1 MTQLIAK
8 IAVLSV
14 AVAISVVV
22 SLHGA
27 EPKAASAAASAN
39 VPPVSVGKV
48 AQADWDAYSKWTA
61 TLPAEELAWE
71 KMLQKHLGEYYFS
84 VYLKQ
89 RLSGG
94 YTLEEPDVWGFVRD
108 DPSLPRVL
116 LIGDSI
122 SCGYTPQVRRLLKG
136 KANVHRAPANCYST
150 REARA
155 YMEDW
160 LAAPAGKRWDVI
172 HFNFGYHDQKGAE
185 RYAAGLEKVIE
196 RLQKTGAILVWA
208 RTVPFKDATAAGD
221 RVKMLNDTADAIM
234 TKHGIK
240 VNDLYAT
247 VAGDLDKYISS
258 DNIHFNPTGVKVQAE
273 QVARVL
279 GEILDAQQRAGKGG
293 SAE

>member
-1 MTQLIAK
+1 MAQHKATIMSIALA
-8 IAVLSV
+8 IL
-14 AVAISVVV
+14 AVAPI
-22 SLHGA
+22 HGQ
-27 EPKAASAAASAN
+27 ETKVASPTN
-39 VPPVSVGKV
+39 TPPASVGKV
-48 AQADWDAYSKWTA
+48 SQADWDAYSKWAA
-61 TLPAEELAWE
+61 TLPADEMAWE

-89 RLSGG
+89 RLAGG

-122 SCGYTPQVRRLLKG
+122 SCGYTAPVRRLLKG

-160 LAAPAGKRWDVI
+160 LAAPEGKRWDVI

-185 RYAAGLEKVIE
+185 RYAAGLEYVIG

-208 RTVPFKDATAAGD
+208 RTVPFTDATAVGD
-221 RVKMLNDTADAIM
+221 RVKMLNTTADAIM
-234 TKHGIK
+234 AKHGIM
-240 VNDLYAT
+240 VDDLYST

-258 DNIHFNPTGVKVQAE
+258 DKVHFNPTGVEVQAKA
-273 QVARVL
+273 VAKAIAEAL
-279 GEILDAQQRAGKGG
+279 Q
-293 SAE
+293 SARNK